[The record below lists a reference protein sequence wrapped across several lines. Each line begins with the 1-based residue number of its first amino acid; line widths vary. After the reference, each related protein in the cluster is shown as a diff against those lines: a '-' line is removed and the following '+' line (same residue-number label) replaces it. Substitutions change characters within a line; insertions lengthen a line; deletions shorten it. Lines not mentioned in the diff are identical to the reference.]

1 MATDID
7 QIRKLLKSKNFDTS
21 GTKEELAQRLIDA
34 FEEQFGGEPE
44 QQVDNRHIAR
54 LWLDQIEFANVIVV
68 SKAAQFIEKEGKA
81 KLNTIERL
89 LKKLNP
95 KAQIHLPELDKY
107 EDLDVSKTL
116 INTSLFDMAESQ
128 ASLAWSQ
135 ELEKEEHTP
144 ETEEYGI
151 SSMVFTSQDMPF
163 HPERFAMV
171 LRGFGNYGSLMKIT
185 SNSES
190 DAAKDGTEEKVEE
203 IDMPNE
209 YHHDDVFRGVV
220 RTKGQVWLANSPQ
233 FPIRFQTA
241 GTQIQLAPSDQPFF
255 AEIKKKI
262 EEKEDDLDEFLS
274 SFVDTEIKRL
284 KENGKWT
291 EKFGDRRSEMIFI
304 GCGLDKEKVSSLSLR
319 NITCTTSYSFL
330 TSCSYNMI

>member
-1 MATDID
+1 MATDIE
-7 QIRKLLKSKNFDTS
+7 QIRKLLKSKDFDTS

-44 QQVDNRHIAR
+44 QVDDRHIAR

-81 KLNTIERL
+81 KLHTIERL
-89 LKKLNP
+89 IKKLNP
-95 KAQIHLPELDKY
+95 KAQVHIPELDKY

-116 INTSLFDMAESQ
+116 IDTGLFDMAESQ

-171 LRGFGNYGSLMKIT
+171 LRGFGNYDSLMKIT
-185 SNSES
+185 SKSES
-190 DAAKDGTEEKVEE
+190 DEAEDEKIEE
-203 IDMPNE
+203 IDTNE

-255 AEIKKKI
+255 AEIKKKV
-262 EEKEDDLDEFLS
+262 EEKEGDVDEFLS
-274 SFVDTEIKRL
+274 SFVETEIKRF
-284 KENGKWT
+284 KDNGKWT
-291 EKFGDRRSEMIFI
+291 EKFGDRRSEIIFI
-304 GCGLDKEKVSSLSLR
+304 GCGLDKEKVSPLCCLCE
-319 NITCTTSYSFL
+319 T
-330 TSCSYNMI
+330 

>member
-1 MATDID
+1 MATDIE

-44 QQVDNRHIAR
+44 QVDNRHIAR

-89 LKKLNP
+89 IKKLNP
-95 KAQIHLPELDKY
+95 KAHVHIPELDKY
-107 EDLDVSKTL
+107 EDLDVSRTM
-116 INTSLFDMAESQ
+116 INTGLFDMAESQ

-135 ELEKEEHTP
+135 ELEKEHTP

-185 SNSES
+185 SNE
-190 DAAKDGTEEKVEE
+190 DGTEEEVEE
-203 IDMPNE
+203 IEMPNE

-262 EEKEDDLDEFLS
+262 EEKEGDLDEFLS

-284 KENGKWT
+284 KDNGKWT

-304 GCGLDKEKVSSLSLR
+304 GCGLDKEKVSSLCLFE
-319 NITCTTSYSFL
+319 T
-330 TSCSYNMI
+330 